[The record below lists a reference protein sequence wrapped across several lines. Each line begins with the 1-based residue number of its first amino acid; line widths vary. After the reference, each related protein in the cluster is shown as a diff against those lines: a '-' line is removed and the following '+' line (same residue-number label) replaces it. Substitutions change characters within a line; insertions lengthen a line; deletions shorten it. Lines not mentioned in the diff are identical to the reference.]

1 MLKSNA
7 ECVAGQPPTPVR
19 PFFLDPHAAA
29 AAVVLRPSP
38 ATFVRP
44 SVGVMNKCQTSSPSE
59 LDPCAPRVRRE
70 SGGEWRYE
78 FVRTKIYYN
87 NVEPTRR
94 ERGREGG
101 TVSLSVWPRGGWVIL
116 PSERA
121 AARRPLARPR
131 PLLPRLHIGS
141 GHLAV
146 RPRRLRLVVRAKEE
160 EGGSERASDQAR
172 RGELSGAA
180 AAVCKRIGH
189 CR

>member
-19 PFFLDPHAAA
+19 PFFLDPHAA

-78 FVRTKIYYN
+78 LVRTKIYYN
-87 NVEPTRR
+87 HVEPTRR
-94 ERGREGG
+94 ERGREVGRDG
-101 TVSLSVWPRGGWVIL
+101 VVVGLAPRGVGDIA
-116 PSERA
+116 ERA
-121 AARRPLARPR
+121 AARRSLARSFLAYTLAAAIL
-131 PLLPRLHIGS
+131 PL
-141 GHLAV
+141 V
-146 RPRRLRLVVRAKEE
+146 RVRVWSSERKKEE
-160 EGGSERASDQAR
+160 EASDHAGR
-172 RGELSGAA
+172 RVIGAA

>member
-7 ECVAGQPPTPVR
+7 ECVAGQPPDQRRSVR

-59 LDPCAPRVRRE
+59 LDPCAPRVRRG

-78 FVRTKIYYN
+78 FVWTKIYYN

-94 ERGREGG
+94 EKEGRCRCRSGPAGG
-101 TVSLSVWPRGGWVIL
+101 G
-116 PSERA
+116 
-121 AARRPLARPR
+121 
-131 PLLPRLHIGS
+131 
-141 GHLAV
+141 
-146 RPRRLRLVVRAKEE
+146 
-160 EGGSERASDQAR
+160 
-172 RGELSGAA
+172 
-180 AAVCKRIGH
+180 
-189 CR
+189 

>member
-19 PFFLDPHAAA
+19 PFFLDPHA

-59 LDPCAPRVRRE
+59 LDPCGARVRRE

-94 ERGREGG
+94 ERG

-116 PSERA
+116 PS
-121 AARRPLARPR
+121 
-131 PLLPRLHIGS
+131 
-141 GHLAV
+141 
-146 RPRRLRLVVRAKEE
+146 
-160 EGGSERASDQAR
+160 
-172 RGELSGAA
+172 
-180 AAVCKRIGH
+180 
-189 CR
+189 